1 MAHWLR
7 LHAPEAG
14 GLLSIPGQ
22 GTETPHA
29 TTKTQESEK
38 VKVTQLC
45 LILCYPMDCTVHGI
59 LQTRT
64 LECVASLFSKGSSQP
79 RDRTQASCIAGR
91 FFTS

>member
-14 GLLSIPGQ
+14 GLVSIPGQ

-29 TTKTQESEK
+29 TTTTQESEK

-64 LECVASLFSKGSSQP
+64 LEWGAFSFSRGSSQP
-79 RDRTQASCIAGR
+79 WD
-91 FFTS
+91 